1 MVPWAEGG
9 PTAPANLNLLC
20 RRRHRL
26 VHRHGGFT
34 LELEDGRPLF
44 RRPDGSVLVEERAP
58 P

>member
-9 PTAPANLNLLC
+9 PTALANLILL
-20 RRRHRL
+20 RWRHRL